1 MNILVTGASGF
12 LGSHLSRQLA
22 TDGHQ
27 VWATGRNPERLAQ
40 LSSCHPLACDL
51 TTPEGLQ
58 KLTDLC
64 SQIPFDAIVNSAALC
79 HSWGQLSSFMAI
91 NHRAALDLF
100 DFAKKFQIPRFIHLS
115 SPSIFAAL
123 CNQLNIPEDTPFPK
137 PLNHYASSKQQAEI
151 DLRNLAKNHPSS
163 LTILRPQAIFGPGDP
178 TLLPRL
184 IAVNADRGI
193 PLINQGSHLLDITPI
208 ETVTQAIQLTLT
220 QPTSPDP
227 QIYNISNGEALPFRE
242 IIERL
247 FEQIKIPVKWK
258 SIPYPIARIAAS
270 FLEKK
275 GHLFRSQKEP
285 LLTRY
290 SLSILA
296 HSRTLSIA
304 KAQAELSFSPHLSV
318 SQALSRLTHD

>member
-12 LGSHLSRQLA
+12 LGSHLSRQLT

-27 VWATGRNPERLAQ
+27 VWATGRNPKRLAQ
-40 LSSCHPLACDL
+40 LSNCHPLACDL
-51 TTPEGLQ
+51 TIPGGFQ

-64 SQIPFDAIVNSAALC
+64 TQISFDAIVNSAALC
-79 HSWGQLSSFMAI
+79 HSWGPLSSFMAI
-91 NHRAALDLF
+91 NHQAALDLF
-100 DFAKKFQIPRFIHLS
+100 DLAKKHQIPRFIHLS
-115 SPSIFAAL
+115 SPSIFASL
-123 CNQLNIPEDTPFPK
+123 SHQLDIPEDAPFPK
-137 PLNHYASSKQQAEI
+137 PLNHYAHSKQQAEI
-151 DLRNLAKNHPSS
+151 DLLNLSKKHPSS
-163 LTILRPQAIFGPGDP
+163 LIILRPQAIFGPGDP

-184 IAVNADRGI
+184 LEVNADRGI
-193 PLINQGSHLLDITPI
+193 PLINQGAHLLDITPV
-208 ETVTQAIQLTLT
+208 ETVTQAVLLTLT
-220 QPTSPDP
+220 HPTSPDP

-258 SIPYPIARIAAS
+258 NLPYPIARLAAS
-270 FLEKK
+270 LLEKK

-296 HSRTLSIA
+296 HSRTLSIT
-304 KAQAELSFSPHLSV
+304 KAQSELAFSPTLSV
-318 SQALSRLTHD
+318 SQALSQLSHD